1 MPRAQQI
8 SPGKPPRRA
17 HHRCLPDQQVSSS
30 SWTRRRLPSTSRHLR
45 VKEGAVQEG
54 LEHGVGNGRMEQEE
68 EDDDGG
74 NRATA
79 DPFLVLPDFKI
90 PE

>member
-1 MPRAQQI
+1 M
-8 SPGKPPRRA
+8 
-17 HHRCLPDQQVSSS
+17 
-30 SWTRRRLPSTSRHLR
+30 
-45 VKEGAVQEG
+45 
-54 LEHGVGNGRMEQEE
+54 EHGVGDGRMEQEE